1 MSTPKLWSIIADIEP
16 GELWWSQ
23 IAAKHGVTL
32 TVVRAIAMAENPHAV
47 RICDKCGGAGRGST
61 VQYKACREG
70 VGSVTAEPQH
80 DTNLPLAS

>member
-32 TVVRAIAMAENPHAV
+32 AVVRAVAMAENPHAV
-47 RICDKCGGAGRGST
+47 KICEKCGGAGRGST
-61 VQYKACREG
+61 TACKACREG
-70 VGSVTAEPQH
+70 VAG
-80 DTNLPLAS
+80 